1 MKKMIIIPLTIAI
14 IVIAIVVAAF
24 WSGFVVRRHSVSTDK
39 FESGQSVRAVL
50 ISDLHSQVHGDDQ
63 SPLIRRVAAQNPDII
78 LLAGDM
84 YDDVAPRLGIELFL
98 DGIRDVAPIFYVTGN
113 HEYWTRDIEAVKE
126 LFRSFGVTV
135 LEDEYVEVV
144 INDIP
149 LIIAG
154 VCDPECSMFG
164 NRGGRT
170 RLQQALYGFTA
181 GDSYDLAIMQQAFG
195 GLSAD
200 YGRFKILVAHR
211 PERIDEYKQFP
222 FDLAVSGHAH
232 GGQVRIPFLINGIF
246 APNQGFFPP
255 YAGGRYDHGSL
266 THIVSRGATTNHP
279 RLPRIFNPP
288 EIVVIDIIGD

>member
-14 IVIAIVVAAF
+14 IVAAIAVVAF
-24 WSGFVVRRHSVSTDK
+24 WSGFVVRRHNITTDK
-39 FESGQSVRAVL
+39 LEPGQSVRAVL

-63 SPLIRRVAAQNPDII
+63 SPLIRRIDAQNPDLI

-84 YDDVAPRLGIELFL
+84 YDDVTPRLGIELFL
-98 DGIRDVAPIFYVTGN
+98 AGIRDIAPIFYVTGN
-113 HEYWTRDIEAVKE
+113 HEYWSSDVSAVKE
-126 LFRSFGVTV
+126 LFRSFGVVV

-149 LIIAG
+149 LLIAG
-154 VCDPECSMFG
+154 VCDPECSMVG
-164 NRGGRT
+164 NRGSRPL
-170 RLQQALYGFTA
+170 LQRALHGL
-181 GDSYDLAIMQQAFG
+181 GSGESHDLTIMQQAFG
-195 GLSAD
+195 ELSRD
-200 YGRFKILVAHR
+200 DGQFKILIAHR
-211 PERIDEYKQFP
+211 PERIDEYKHFP
-222 FDLAVSGHAH
+222 FDLVVSGHAH
-232 GGQVRIPFLINGIF
+232 GGQVRIPFLVNGIF

-288 EIVVIDIIGD
+288 EIVVIDIIGN